1 MNYIE
6 DRIFTSVDQITSES
20 TEYIECIFENIDFN
34 GFDLSAS
41 RFVDCQFISS
51 NLSGCTVTSSSISNC
66 TLRETKLMGINWTT
80 CNRVT
85 DLKFN
90 NCVMNFCV
98 FQSMNI
104 NFFNF
109 IDCELKECDFS
120 DASLKN
126 VDFTGSNLTG
136 SFFSRTNLEKANFER
151 AHNYSIDIT
160 SNIVKEAKFSYP
172 EVLELLAPFKIKIN
186 S

>member
-6 DRIFTSVDQITSES
+6 DRSFTSVDQITSEP
-20 TEYIECIFENIDFN
+20 TEYIECIFERIDFN
-34 GFDLSAS
+34 GLDLSAS

-51 NLSGCTVTSSSISNC
+51 NLSGCSITSSSFRDC
-66 TLRETKLMGINWTT
+66 TFIETKLMGINWTT
-80 CNRVT
+80 CNGVA

-98 FQSMNI
+98 FQTMNI
-104 NFFNF
+104 SFFNF

-120 DASLKN
+120 DASLKS

-151 AHNYSIDIT
+151 AHNYSFDIT
-160 SNIVKEAKFSYP
+160 NNMVKDAKFSYP
-172 EVLELLAPFKIKIN
+172 EVLALLAPFKIRIN